1 MAETSFKVIW
11 IAQCPDKLVAFV
23 FSSVTGQWRATA
35 SPCWG
40 DLSPAFSRPACRSL
54 LRRSY
59 AYGCFYWMMGDSGN
73 LLVLDMCK
81 MNFSVVKLPS
91 SPPGRDIVECAIVE
105 AGEGKIG
112 MFAFCNCIDIY
123 ALELYSTTMQNEGRV
138 ASKWSF
144 ESAILMPSRDGFRV
158 LGVTGKEL
166 CLQVSPICVSGCYL
180 LEFSTNPS
188 CKKLEFVR
196 RVIRGVRTSLP
207 FITKPT
213 AMASPAWQPP
223 HRLQPPPPAQLD
235 LTDELLEEVFVRL
248 PTAADLARASTA
260 CASFRRL
267 ITGHAFLRRFRRLHP
282 PPVLGILAAGFLAA
296 QPPHPSAA
304 AARALADPDA
314 ADFSCSFLPS
324 RDRWCLLHFSDGR
337 YLLSAIPERSDPA
350 PDHRALVREFAVCD
364 PLYRRYLLLPPIPDD
379 LASVVN
385 QSEIV
390 NFEPFLCPAT
400 EDEEDDTMFRVIC
413 LAQCEAKLVAF
424 IYSRGSGQW
433 HAVEFD
439 GWRELTRGTSN
450 PYPSGEPELSARY
463 YAHGCFCWVMHW
475 VNKLLVLDARSF
487 EFSSIDLP
495 PGPSS
500 RRMVIVEALEGK
512 LGLFTVCND
521 NALYYFL
528 WYDILENDDE
538 GALQWCMKEI
548 IPLHEN
554 FNYNI
559 LGAKETLF
567 SLNLRTFK
575 LEWFCGTTY
584 AIISPDMWLICTQ
597 LRLRLRHALVGLRR
611 FELQG
616 WLAMPPSLAAGAVP
630 AGGGGGGGGA
640 GCATIQMFN
649 SSADCNA
656 DQFVNQLGITIL
668 HGATQDKA

>member
-1 MAETSFKVIW
+1 
-11 IAQCPDKLVAFV
+11 
-23 FSSVTGQWRATA
+23 
-35 SPCWG
+35 
-40 DLSPAFSRPACRSL
+40 
-54 LRRSY
+54 
-59 AYGCFYWMMGDSGN
+59 
-73 LLVLDMCK
+73 
-81 MNFSVVKLPS
+81 
-91 SPPGRDIVECAIVE
+91 
-105 AGEGKIG
+105 
-112 MFAFCNCIDIY
+112 
-123 ALELYSTTMQNEGRV
+123 
-138 ASKWSF
+138 
-144 ESAILMPSRDGFRV
+144 
-158 LGVTGKEL
+158 
-166 CLQVSPICVSGCYL
+166 
-180 LEFSTNPS
+180 
-188 CKKLEFVR
+188 
-196 RVIRGVRTSLP
+196 
-207 FITKPT
+207 
-213 AMASPAWQPP
+213 MASPAWQPP

-324 RDRWCLLHFSDGR
+324 RDRWCLRHFSDGR

-400 EDEEDDTMFRVIC
+400 EDEEDTMFRVIC

-424 IYSRGSGQW
+424 TYSRCSGQW

-439 GWRELTRGTSN
+439 GWRDLTRGTSN
-450 PYPSGEPELSARY
+450 PFPSGEPELSGRY

-512 LGLFTVCND
+512 LGLFTLCND

-559 LGAKETLF
+559 LGVAGGYL
-567 SLNLRTFK
+567 L
-575 LEWFCGTTY
+575 
-584 AIISPDMWLICTQ
+584 
-597 LRLRLRHALVGLRR
+597 
-611 FELQG
+611 LQG
-616 WLAMPPSLAAGAVP
+616 FPHDFRPKKL
-630 AGGGGGGGGA
+630 
-640 GCATIQMFN
+640 CF
-649 SSADCNA
+649 
-656 DQFVNQLGITIL
+656 
-668 HGATQDKA
+668 H